1 MSGRSLGFCFT
12 LNNYNADEYE
22 ALLNMECRYVIIG
35 KEVGE
40 CGTPHLQGFVQFD
53 SLKSLKGLKKI
64 NARAHWEATK
74 GSIDQNVAY
83 CSKDGNFEE
92 RGIKPLSK
100 KRQGDIEIERWD
112 LALKSGREGKWDEVP
127 QDILIRYGK
136 SLEWAVHKL
145 QEGGRDLSDTE
156 CKMEWYY
163 GAPGTGK
170 SRKAREE
177 NPDAY
182 LKACNKWWD
191 GYVSQ
196 EVVIIEDFDKAHACM
211 CHHLKIWAD
220 RYKFP
225 AEVKGGKFDIRPKK
239 IIVTSNYHPR
249 DIWEDE
255 RDYGPIM
262 RRFEVVRFDVIK
274 SG

>member
-1 MSGRSLGFCFT
+1 MSGRSYGFCFT
-12 LNNYNADEYE
+12 LNNYNEEEYNE
-22 ALLNMECRYVIIG
+22 LLSMDCRYVIIG

-40 CGTPHLQGFVQFD
+40 SGTPHLQGFVQFN
-53 SLKSLKGLKKI
+53 SLKTLSGLKKV
-64 NARAHWEATK
+64 NGRAHWEATK

-83 CSKDGNFEE
+83 CSKDGCFEE

-100 KRQGDIEIERWD
+100 KRQGENERERWD
-112 LALKSGREGKWDEVP
+112 LALNCAKEGRWDEVP
-127 QDILIRYGK
+127 TDILVRYGK
-136 SLEWAVHKL
+136 NLEWAVQKVD
-145 QEGGRDLSDTE
+145 QMSRDLSDTE
-156 CKMEWYY
+156 VEMEWYY

-177 NPDAY
+177 NPGAY
-182 LKACNKWWD
+182 LKASNKWWD
-191 GYVSQ
+191 GYVNQ
-196 EVVIIEDFDKAHACM
+196 EVVIVEDFDKAHACM

-225 AEVKGGKFDIRPKK
+225 AEVKGGKIDIRPKK

-255 RDYGPIM
+255 RDYGPIL
-262 RRFEVVRFDVIK
+262 RRFKVIRFDTVK